1 MINAKIIVLII
12 PKAILLLKFLP
23 NVIKYVLITLAGPS
37 VEKSFK
43 TSIKVVIALK
53 AVKIG
58 TIKKIVIKLVTTKA
72 KSHSKNLKVLLE
84 TFLS

>member
-43 TSIKVVIALK
+43 TSINITLIIPHNMAYSS
-53 AVKIG
+53 
-58 TIKKIVIKLVTTKA
+58 A
-72 KSHSKNLKVLLE
+72 KSCKNRHNQKN
-84 TFLS
+84 SN